1 MAKRRTFEVADAFEV
16 PIVTAQ
22 AGLVI
27 ETTASA
33 IPLFDPDLGTLAGAE
48 VSYAVAVAGFREYLD
63 VSGTLPSVRQDVI
76 VGGSFAPVG
85 DAEGPSRSSSSPSTT
100 TTWSSSAEGGAS
112 QRSTEPIRG
121 SPPRPT
127 STP

>member
-1 MAKRRTFEVADAFEV
+1 MAKRRTFKRADAVEV

-27 ETTASA
+27 EATDPD
-33 IPLFDPDLGTLAGAE
+33 IPLFDPDLGTLVGAE
-48 VSYAVAVAGFREYLD
+48 MFVAVTGFGEYFD

-85 DAEGPSRSSSSPSTT
+85 DAGGPSRSSSSPSTT
-100 TTWSSSAEGGAS
+100 TTSSSSGAGRAS
-112 QRSTEPIRG
+112 RRSTEPIRG